1 MCTCRRRKKESGGFS
16 CDVYA
21 NAGLA
26 NIREVENSPSIAL
39 TEECVCKCAVYMPK
53 LPRRVASAG
62 MISQNVPEMQRAF
75 LLKACSPVNV
85 TIH

>member
-1 MCTCRRRKKESGGFS
+1 MCTCRRRKKGFGGFS

-39 TEECVCKCAVYMPK
+39 TEECVCKCAVYIPK

-62 MISQNVPEMQRAF
+62 MISQNAPEMQRAF
-75 LLKACSPVNV
+75 LLKACSPVM
-85 TIH
+85 